1 MQDTFLVYNSQ
12 GNSKGMAIVS
22 FTQPDSAALARRKY
36 NGKIIDGSKYMLG
49 FVLQVKCAAASYDR
63 TLQRQDAQ

>member
-1 MQDTFLVYNSQ
+1 
-12 GNSKGMAIVS
+12 MAIVS

-49 FVLQVKCAAASYDR
+49 FVLQVKCAAASYDP